1 MSNRASSSVDRLRLA
16 SFRQENADPETVGG
30 DAAATFRRWTRE
42 FPMSDHLELG
52 RDGSFP
58 LAGARRLA
66 ELRKA

>member
-1 MSNRASSSVDRLRLA
+1 MSNRASSSADSLQLA

-30 DAAATFRRWTRE
+30 DAEATIRRRTRE
-42 FPMSDHLELG
+42 FPVSGHLELG
-52 RDGSFP
+52 RDGSCT